1 MGDVVNLNRFR
12 KDKARKERSAEAERN
27 RARFGRTKEEVRRQ
41 GAEAERRA
49 RELDAKRLDGPE
61 PDPED
66 GARRDRP
73 PPTPPG
79 GGAGG

>member
-12 KDKARKERSAEAERN
+12 KEKARKERAAEAERN

-49 RELDAKRLDGPE
+49 RELDAKRLEGPE
-61 PDPED
+61 PDPEEE
-66 GARRDRP
+66 G
-73 PPTPPG
+73 
-79 GGAGG
+79 

>member
-12 KDKARKERSAEAERN
+12 KDKARKERAVEAERN

-49 RELDAKRLDGPE
+49 RELDAKRLDGPK
-61 PDPED
+61 PDPEE
-66 GARRDRP
+66 
-73 PPTPPG
+73 
-79 GGAGG
+79 AG